1 MKRKSTTLIFTLLL
15 LPSLLLA
22 GCDGGTQPAAPTA
35 TTGLIST
42 PTIPINEG
50 ALPIPTKDGTP
61 GRITGPTISSAE
73 PQGSPV
79 TPPTPSGTIV
89 DSSSAILPSTPGE
102 SAPTPTPVT
111 STGTGDALTALQ
123 ALEQLKAKALAWQK
137 DARLGLLSNIRPGQQ
152 KNLLGTT
159 LGDPNVNEPTP
170 GGKGRNWT
178 LVAFSPSTNGAIAIS
193 ADGAQVDLVKEG
205 AVTEE
210 ALTRFNAP
218 HLSSLNAPHLSS
230 LNLSTLNNSQ
240 LVDSDAL
247 FSKMGEQSKSQ
258 TIGIALLAPDGL
270 GLGPLPTLSPA
281 GDSPQ
286 LAYEAF
292 STNPRIQTF
301 IFFDA
306 RTGNVVLDSS
316 AP

>member
-1 MKRKSTTLIFTLLL
+1 MKRQLTNILT
-15 LPSLLLA
+15 SLLLMPILVLA
-22 GCDGGTQPAAPTA
+22 GCGSSTQPSSSTATAVLPTAAPA
-35 TTGLIST
+35 ST
-42 PTIPINEG
+42 PATDVLGP
-50 ALPIPTKDGTP
+50 LPVPTFDGTP
-61 GRITGPTISSAE
+61 GQITGPTIGSAD
-73 PQGSPV
+73 PLGSTI
-79 TPPTPSGTIV
+79 TPPTP
-89 DSSSAILPSTPGE
+89 GE
-102 SAPTPTPVT
+102 NAPTPTNVIA
-111 STGTGDALTALQ
+111 TGTGDAITALQ
-123 ALEQLKAKALAWQK
+123 ALEQLKPKALAWQK
-137 DARLGLLSNIRPGQQ
+137 DARLALLSNIRPGQQ

-178 LVAFSPSTNGAIAIS
+178 LVAFSPSTSGAIAIS
-193 ADGAQVDLVKEG
+193 ADGTQVDLVKEG

-210 ALTRFNAP
+210 ALAR
-218 HLSSLNAPHLSS
+218 LNAPHLAS
-230 LNLSTLNNSQ
+230 LNLSTLNSIQ

-247 FSKMGEQSKSQ
+247 FSKMGEQGKSQ
-258 TIGIALLAPDGL
+258 TISIALLAPDGL

>member
-1 MKRKSTTLIFTLLL
+1 MKRHILSTLLL
-15 LPSLLLA
+15 LPIFVLA
-22 GCDGGTQPAAPTA
+22 GCGGSTQPSSSTATAAPPTA
-35 TTGLIST
+35 ASVST
-42 PTIPINEG
+42 PATDTE
-50 ALPIPTKDGTP
+50 ALGPLPVPTFDGTP
-61 GRITGPTISSAE
+61 GPITGPTISSAE

-79 TPPTPSGTIV
+79 TSPTPSGTII
-89 DSSSAILPSTPGE
+89 DSSNATRPSTPVE
-102 SAPTPTPVT
+102 NAPTPTPVT
-111 STGTGDALTALQ
+111 ATGTGDALTALQ
-123 ALEQLKAKALAWQK
+123 ALEQLKPKAVAWQK

-193 ADGAQVDLVKEG
+193 ADGTQVDLVKEG

-210 ALTRFNAP
+210 VLTRFNAP
-218 HLSSLNAPHLSS
+218 HLTALNLSS
-230 LNLSTLNNSQ
+230 LDSTR

-247 FSKMGEQSKSQ
+247 FTKMGEQGKSQ
-258 TIGIALLAPDGL
+258 TISIALLAPDGL
-270 GLGPLPTLSPA
+270 GLGPLPTPSPE

-292 STNPRIQTF
+292 STDPTRQTF

-306 RTGNVVLDSS
+306 RTGSIVLDSA